1 MRLERKCPPA
11 ALCRGAF
18 FCLWLWLWLCLW
30 LCLWGL
36 CGLYEF
42 CRKDKRRTAGRRTA
56 GPPHGGAAGAVQ
68 RCFVRLVSLRPPP
81 PLLSPLPLPL
91 SLAAL
96 LPFALPPFALLA
108 RRPRPF
114 SLALAPSPV
123 LCSARSPRPPFT
135 PSRSPPFAL
144 LARRPRPLSL
154 ALSPLEEG
162 SILGQGVPVGVDHLA
177 QAV

>member
-81 PLLSPLPLPL
+81 PLLSPPFL
-91 SLAAL
+91 SRSRSPPSCPSPFRPSPFLLAAL
-96 LPFALPPFALLA
+96 APSRSLSRPLPSSARLARRAPPSPLLA
-108 RRPRPF
+108 RRPSPF
-114 SLALAPSPV
+114 SLAALA
-123 LCSARSPRPPFT
+123 L
-135 PSRSPPFAL
+135 SRSPS
-144 LARRPRPLSL
+144 RPLRR
-154 ALSPLEEG
+154 
-162 SILGQGVPVGVDHLA
+162 GVY
-177 QAV
+177 